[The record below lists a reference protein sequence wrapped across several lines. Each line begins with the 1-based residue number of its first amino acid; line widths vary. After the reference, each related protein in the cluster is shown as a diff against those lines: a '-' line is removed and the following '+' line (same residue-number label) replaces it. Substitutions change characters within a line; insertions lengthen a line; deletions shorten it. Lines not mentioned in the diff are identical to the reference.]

1 MAKRFKQEVFLQE
14 IASVSEVIIEEIAEE
29 EPELL
34 VEEKEEPERKMNNQ
48 EFLDSIGLGKRPG
61 SQLAI
66 TRWKEYLGI

>member
-14 IASVSEVIIEEIAEE
+14 IATVEEVVEEEPKLLVEEEE
-29 EPELL
+29 EPES
-34 VEEKEEPERKMNNQ
+34 KMNKQ

-66 TRWKEYLGI
+66 TEWEEYRGE